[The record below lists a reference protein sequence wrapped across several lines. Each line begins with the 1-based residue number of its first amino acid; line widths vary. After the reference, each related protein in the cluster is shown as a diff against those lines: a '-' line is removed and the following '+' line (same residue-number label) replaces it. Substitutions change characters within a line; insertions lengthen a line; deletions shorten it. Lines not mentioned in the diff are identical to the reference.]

1 MGGGFHLEESG
12 CDQIEETVLDF
23 STLQLPIPKTF
34 TIQAKVTDA
43 ASTNETAA
51 VALLTAFKTAA
62 ATMRGGLF
70 DFAAVQQQ
78 KRQFGKTTTS
88 SCTRLVLSHKKT
100 ELQIELLI
108 S

>member
-43 ASTNETAA
+43 ASTDETAA

-62 ATMRGGLF
+62 ATMRGGIQDDTATDTNAALALTF
-70 DFAAVQQQ
+70 TEVAGASAMTTFAVAIAAVAAL
-78 KRQFGKTTTS
+78 F
-88 SCTRLVLSHKKT
+88 
-100 ELQIELLI
+100 
-108 S
+108 